1 MYKKHRNT
9 GYGLMENY
17 ETVKA
22 NVGGKSLI
30 FLRPKTVNIFI
41 YN

>member
-1 MYKKHRNT
+1 
-9 GYGLMENY
+9 MENY

-22 NVGGKSLI
+22 NVVCVSAWIIKI
-30 FLRPKTVNIFI
+30 LRPKTVNILI